1 MGEGSH
7 ETHND
12 LGLCDRRRWPCSLW
26 LDGSC
31 AYPNSRAHRNP
42 DPSADPDRRTYS
54 GAIARP
60 HTYT

>member
-1 MGEGSH
+1 M
-7 ETHND
+7 
-12 LGLCDRRRWPCSLW
+12 W

-31 AYPNSRAHRNP
+31 AYPNSRANRNP

-60 HTYT
+60 HT